1 MIIVIRKEVLMNV
14 SITEE
19 LELFVQEQVA
29 SGMYHSNSEVI
40 RDGLRLL
47 KKFNAPTPDYKAW
60 LNEQIDIGLAQI
72 ENSEVVSGEDA
83 YNEMQEI
90 MNSKTVEA

>member
-1 MIIVIRKEVLMNV
+1 MNV
-14 SITEE
+14 SLTEE

-47 KKFNAPTPDYKAW
+47 KKFNAPAPDYKAW
-60 LNEQIDIGLAQI
+60 LNEQIETGLAQV
-72 ENSEVVSGEDA
+72 ESGEVISGDDA
-83 YNEMQEI
+83 YNEMQAI
-90 MNSKTVEA
+90 MNDKTVEA